1 MSRDYL
7 LYLEDMQEA
16 SRKLLRYTEDLT
28 FNQFAG
34 DERTYDAVIY
44 NLVVLGEA
52 AKQVPPPIREI
63 YPNVQWRKISG
74 LRDIAVHRYFGLD
87 EDVLWDI
94 VNKQIRPL
102 LAQLDQII
110 AEEMRE

>member
-16 SRKLLRYTEDLT
+16 SRKLLRYTDGLT
-28 FNQFAG
+28 FDQFAG

-52 AKQVPPPIREI
+52 AKQVPPPIRDL
-63 YPNVQWRKISG
+63 YPKVQWRKISG